1 MTATFFAPGD
11 LWVQTHTGVAFDL
24 LAPTAAM
31 VRAEDLTHT
40 LAYLPRFGGSLRT
53 HYSVAQHSVL
63 CAALVWRRTRDR
75 NAALVALLHDAH
87 EAYTGDIKGPVKALI
102 ETWAPGKLGEIERG
116 IDAAIHAW
124 AGVQPYGPEV
134 TSEVKRADRE
144 LLIWERDR
152 WLGMPARPWFCEGVR
167 RLTFADFGDVGAYDL
182 GALDSSDANV
192 LFGGLLSRLI
202 DDTRPLWGGAVLG
215 KMFTGLGEERGA

>member
-75 NAALVALLHDAH
+75 NAALVALLPDAH
-87 EAYTGDIKGPVKALI
+87 EAHTGDIKGPVKALI

-116 IDAAIHAW
+116 IDRAIHAW
-124 AGVQPYGPEV
+124 AGVVAHGPEV
-134 TSEVKRADRE
+134 TAEVKRADRE

-152 WLGMPARPWFCEGVR
+152 WLGEPARPWFCEGVR
-167 RLTFADFGDVGAYDL
+167 RLWFADFGAGSYDL
-182 GALDSSDANV
+182 RALDASDANL

-202 DDTRPLWGGAVLG
+202 DDTRPLWGEGALRM
-215 KMFTGLGEERGA
+215 MFAGLGEERGA

>member
-1 MTATFFAPGD
+1 MTASFFAPGD

-24 LAPTAAM
+24 VAPTAAM
-31 VRAEDLTHT
+31 VKAEDLTHT
-40 LAYLPRFGGSLRT
+40 LAHLPRFGGALRT

-63 CAALVWRRTRDR
+63 CAALVWQRTRDR

-87 EAYTGDIKGPVKALI
+87 EAYLGDIKGPVKALI

-134 TSEVKRADRE
+134 TAEVQRADRE

-152 WLGMPARPWFCEGVR
+152 WLGPPARPWFCEGVR
-167 RLTFADFGDVGAYDL
+167 RLTSADFGAGAYDL
-182 GALDSSDANV
+182 GARDASGASL
-192 LFGGLLSRLI
+192 LFGGLLGRLI
-202 DDTRPLWGGAVLG
+202 DGTLPLWGGVMRM
-215 KMFTGLGEERGA
+215 MFAGLGEECGA

>member
-116 IDAAIHAW
+116 ID
-124 AGVQPYGPEV
+124 
-134 TSEVKRADRE
+134 RE

-152 WLGMPARPWFCEGVR
+152 WLGPPARPWFCEGVA
-167 RLTFADFGDVGAYDL
+167 RLTAADFGVDHIGAWDADDAGDLFAAALDAIRTGKRSARFAGLMFEGIGLMFEGL
-182 GALDSSDANV
+182 GA
-192 LFGGLLSRLI
+192 
-202 DDTRPLWGGAVLG
+202 
-215 KMFTGLGEERGA
+215 